1 MSCSFNHVT
10 FDHGFLAS
18 RVHHYS
24 PMTAMPIARS
34 ASLVAFSEM
43 IKIWHVF
50 FGRFQ
55 HRTEVLKY
63 TGFRL
68 YGLRIYGL
76 SGFISLIWSMVNQIL
91 VLNFSDIWTFQ
102 LYGQLYQDKMVYHI
116 SETRC
121 ITFCIHFDLPN
132 PLMVS
137 LANSTSL
144 PKWPTPAL
152 AAEEPDN

>member
-1 MSCSFNHVT
+1 MSCSFNHAT
-10 FDHGFLAS
+10 FAQVFLAS
-18 RVHHYS
+18 RGDQYS

-68 YGLRIYGL
+68 YGLRIY
-76 SGFISLIWSMVNQIL
+76 SFISLIWSMVNQIL

-102 LYGQLYQDKMVYHI
+102 LQGVQQLVSQLWLPI
-116 SETRC
+116 SQSKVAQLDNPFNHLSSEEREFFWCMISQVTGY
-121 ITFCIHFDLPN
+121 ITLF
-132 PLMVS
+132 
-137 LANSTSL
+137 
-144 PKWPTPAL
+144 
-152 AAEEPDN
+152 